1 MAAAFA
7 LGMFAQIGLVAHLIA
22 RLTPEL
28 GARGAAAA
36 LRLITLCAILGRTL
50 LGWCLRDH
58 NRRSVAALNF
68 FVQSLGVFCSP
79 QAAEPPCSSSAASSS
94 A

>member
-1 MAAAFA
+1 
-7 LGMFAQIGLVAHLIA
+7 MFAQIGLVAHLIA

-36 LRLITLCAILGRTL
+36 LSLITLCAILGRTL
-50 LGWCLRDH
+50 LGCCLRDH

-68 FVQSLGVFCSP
+68 FVQSLGVLLL
-79 QAAEPPCSSSAASSS
+79 ATGGGTTCSSSAASSS